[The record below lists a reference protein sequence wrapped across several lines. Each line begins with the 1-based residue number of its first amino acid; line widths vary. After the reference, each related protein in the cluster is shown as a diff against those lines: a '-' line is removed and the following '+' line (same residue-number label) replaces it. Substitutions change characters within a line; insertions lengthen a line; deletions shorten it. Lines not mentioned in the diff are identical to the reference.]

1 MRSGELNL
9 STPLVVPTSRSAQPG
24 ILRPGVMVAG
34 EQAQVMTEQRAC
46 VARERLG
53 ELMGQVSRTE
63 LDSLDAALILVFQ
76 LD

>member
-1 MRSGELNL
+1 
-9 STPLVVPTSRSAQPG
+9 
-24 ILRPGVMVAG
+24 MVAG